1 MKKTLLSL
9 SVLFFLAACGG
20 GDDGKTDSAT
30 TSTTSSEAAAPEA
43 AAGSDLSSNPV
54 YQKGLELT
62 GKYQCPTCHKID
74 EKLTG
79 PAYRDVANKY
89 AGADEATITK
99 LAKKVIEGGSGVWGE
114 VMMTPHPN
122 VSEEEA
128 KDMVRYILLLKK

>member
-1 MKKTLLSL
+1 MKKILVSL
-9 SVLFFLAACGG
+9 SVLFFIAACGG
-20 GDDGKTDSAT
+20 GDGDKKSDTPSSGE
-30 TSTTSSEAAAPEA
+30 STASN
-43 AAGSDLSSNPV
+43 DLSSNPV

-89 AGADEATITK
+89 AGADDATITK

-114 VMMTPHPN
+114 VPMTPHPN

-128 KDMVRYILLLKK
+128 KQMVEYILLLKK

>member
-1 MKKTLLSL
+1 MKKIILSL
-9 SVLFFLAACGG
+9 SVLSVIAACGG
-20 GDDGKTDSAT
+20 GDADKKADEGT
-30 TSTTSSEAAAPEA
+30 TSTSANSEASSS
-43 AAGSDLSSNPV
+43 SDLSSNPV

-114 VMMTPHPN
+114 VPMTPHPN
-122 VSEEEA
+122 VTEQEA
-128 KDMVRYILLLKK
+128 KDMVAYILLLKK

>member
-1 MKKTLLSL
+1 MKKILVSL
-9 SVLFFLAACGG
+9 SVLFFIAACGG
-20 GDDGKTDSAT
+20 GDGDKKSDTPSFGE
-30 TSTTSSEAAAPEA
+30 STASN
-43 AAGSDLSSNPV
+43 DLSSNPV

-89 AGADEATITK
+89 AGADDATITK

-114 VMMTPHPN
+114 VPMTPHPN

-128 KDMVRYILLLKK
+128 KQMVEYILLLKK

>member
-1 MKKTLLSL
+1 MKKILVSL
-9 SVLFFLAACGG
+9 SVLFFIAACGG
-20 GDDGKTDSAT
+20 GYGDKKSDTPSSGE
-30 TSTTSSEAAAPEA
+30 STASN
-43 AAGSDLSSNPV
+43 DLSSNPV

-89 AGADEATITK
+89 AGADDATITK

-114 VMMTPHPN
+114 VPMTPHPN

-128 KDMVRYILLLKK
+128 KQMVEYILLLKK

>member
-1 MKKTLLSL
+1 MKKTLVSL
-9 SVLFFLAACGG
+9 SILFFIAACG
-20 GDDGKTDSAT
+20 
-30 TSTTSSEAAAPEA
+30 SSESENTANNSSSETEPTTTESAATN
-43 AAGSDLSSNPV
+43 DLSSNPV

-79 PAYRDVANKY
+79 PSYRDVANKY
-89 AGADEATITK
+89 VGADEATITR

-114 VMMTPHPN
+114 VPMTPHPN

-128 KDMVRYILLLKK
+128 KQMVEYVLLLKK